1 MLISFSCSTLQGGYE
16 LPTRL
21 AVGAADFIL
30 SYTVALTRKDLV
42 SGLSASKAKLFNS
55 NIENQP
61 ISMVPTG
68 RKETPKTASKSP
80 ELSGNLEMKQL
91 LWDHIDDLIALVDR
105 LRNVCHR
112 IIIQSIQP
120 ACMLIS

>member
-1 MLISFSCSTLQGGYE
+1 MLISFCCSNLQGGFE

-30 SYTVALTRKDLV
+30 SHSVALTRKDHG
-42 SGLSASKAKLFNS
+42 SGLSGNKAKLFNS
-55 NIENQP
+55 NIENQA
-61 ISMVPTG
+61 ISMFPTG
-68 RKETPKTASKSP
+68 GKETPKTASKSP

-105 LRNVCHR
+105 LRAVCHR
-112 IIIQSIQP
+112 IIILSIQP